1 MPYPYYVRPM
11 RSEDIAQVTD
21 IDHEAFPTMLPPAN
35 YQRELQI
42 RIARYIVATQQGK
55 TLAED
60 QIAVTPEKQP
70 SSLVS
75 RLKQF
80 FSPAPSPPP
89 VTPQY
94 IVGFAGCWIMA
105 DEANIT
111 NLAVRSSYLRQG
123 TGELL
128 LISIIDIAIALN
140 ARILTLEV
148 RVSNTI
154 AQNLYR
160 KYGFT
165 PIGQRRGYYRDNKE
179 DALMMSSE
187 DILSA
192 PFQSHLAQSKQ
203 AHSQKWG
210 SQLS

>member
-42 RIARYIVATQQGK
+42 RIANYIVAVQQGK
-55 TLAED
+55 TLTED
-60 QIAVTPEKQP
+60 QTAVTPKKQP
-70 SSLVS
+70 PSLVS

-80 FSPAPSPPP
+80 FSPALSLPP

-94 IVGFAGCWIMA
+94 IVGFAGCWVMA

-111 NLAVRSSYLRQG
+111 NLAVRSSYRRQG
-123 TGELL
+123 IGELL

-148 RVSNTI
+148 RISNTI

-160 KYGFT
+160 EYGFT

-179 DALMMSSE
+179 DALVMSSE
-187 DILSA
+187 DILAA
-192 PFQSHLAQSKQ
+192 PFQSHLAQLKQ
-203 AHSQKWG
+203 VHSQKWG
-210 SQLS
+210 S